1 MILPDKGA
9 IVIEKYDPEEMRLNI
24 YKKAE
29 HLFRAK
35 SKLVKIFGKYYY
47 KSLNEDEVKSNF
59 NKFFQVEDRQVNT
72 EQELADFLAKEQCI
86 RDPYDE
92 V

>member
-1 MILPDKGA
+1 
-9 IVIEKYDPEEMRLNI
+9 MRLNI

-72 EQELADFLAKEQCI
+72 
-86 RDPYDE
+86 
-92 V
+92 